1 MDFIIID
8 GTNIDNDIS
17 LRINSSLLEFLV
29 LQDKREQSWFFDV
42 WRKIHRIYLSK
53 INFIFRYFDK
63 SLKYPAKC
71 KKTLIFYFNFYV
83 NF

>member
-1 MDFIIID
+1 MDFIID
-8 GTNIDNDIS
+8 GTNIGNDIS

-53 INFIFRYFDK
+53 INFIFRYLDK
-63 SLKYPAKC
+63 SLNTPQNAK
-71 KKTLIFYFNFYV
+71 KH
-83 NF
+83 